1 MVNRIILL
9 ALLLIFGT
17 VLHAAETG
25 PLKDPLRPL
34 GYRAPTVS
42 APAQKA
48 EPKTDEWRLAAVLIS
63 PERAVAVING
73 QSLQVGDLF
82 EGYKLV
88 KIESTKVLL
97 KKKQKQIVL
106 HRSGTGLKKAFSSR
120 DVAKGSQP

>member
-9 ALLLIFGT
+9 ALLLSFGT
-17 VLHAAETG
+17 LLHAAETG
-25 PLKDPLRPL
+25 GLKDPLRPL
-34 GYRAPTVS
+34 GYRAPTVT
-42 APAQKA
+42 AQKA
-48 EPKTDEWRLAAVLIS
+48 EPKTDEWRLGAVLIS

-73 QSLQVGDLF
+73 QSLQVGELF